1 MSLSKLVFNFLNRL
15 MIIMTQ
21 LSIYKYKHFCCEH
34 LERFSNPHQK
44 QVVYSNHSKSLTK
57 KRLTL

>member
-1 MSLSKLVFNFLNRL
+1 

-44 QVVYSNHSKSLTK
+44 QVVYSNHSKSL
-57 KRLTL
+57 